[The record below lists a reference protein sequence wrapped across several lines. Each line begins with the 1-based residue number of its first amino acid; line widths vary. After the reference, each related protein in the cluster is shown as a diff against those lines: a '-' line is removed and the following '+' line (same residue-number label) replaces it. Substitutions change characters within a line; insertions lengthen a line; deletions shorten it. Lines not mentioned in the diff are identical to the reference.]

1 MPVLSET
8 VRWLLNSVSVS
19 GAIVSLHN
27 APPAFKDRPTVLC
40 GLFSSR
46 VATHLN
52 AHFVI
57 GICPSA
63 PTGGSAPLP
72 RAYEQPD
79 KQDDHNQYPDL
90 VDGIHRGMLG
100 VVLAV
105 GLRLVMS
112 VRKTNAPSQQEY
124 GD

>member
-1 MPVLSET
+1 MPRQLSRT
-8 VRWLLNSVSVS
+8 VQPSFA
-19 GAIVSLHN
+19 G
-27 APPAFKDRPTVLC
+27 C
-40 GLFSSR
+40 GV
-46 VATHLN
+46 VASQPLN

-57 GICPSA
+57 GICPPL
-63 PTGGSAPLP
+63 PTGGSAPSP
-72 RAYEQPD
+72 RAYEQPE

-100 VVLAV
+100 VVLAF

-112 VRKTNAPSQQEY
+112 VRKANAPPQQEY